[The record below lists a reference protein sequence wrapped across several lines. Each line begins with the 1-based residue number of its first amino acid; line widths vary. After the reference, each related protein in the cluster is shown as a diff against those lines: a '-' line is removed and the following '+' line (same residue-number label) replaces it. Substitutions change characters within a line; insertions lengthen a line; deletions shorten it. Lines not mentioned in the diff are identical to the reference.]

1 LSKRRSIEINSPGG
15 YGYYNTAIQ
24 NKYVVTNTLN
34 MRSFGRHNLSGVVG
48 STYEQNDI
56 ISQQLKLGF
65 ASDLQLNVIS
75 GY

>member
-1 LSKRRSIEINSPGG
+1 MK
-15 YGYYNTAIQ
+15 A
-24 NKYVVTNTLN
+24 
-34 MRSFGRHNLSGVVG
+34 FGRHNLSGVVG

-56 ISQQLKLGF
+56 TSATVQASGF